1 MPAAVALVAVVA
13 AVIAVLAAVLLWL
26 RGRLFVVTVEG
37 RSMEPFLRAG
47 QRALARRAPRGG
59 VRAGQVIVITRPEL
73 GSEAE
78 IVGWEPGRW
87 MVKRVAAVSGDPVPA
102 ALADATGGP
111 GAAAARELD
120 GTHGAGRTGE
130 ADGADGADEAR
141 EAGRTGGADGA
152 GGAHGARA
160 VPPGRIL
167 VLGDN
172 PEVSLDSR
180 TFGAVPVERVLGVV
194 IHRMRAPA

>member
-111 GAAAARELD
+111 EPPQPVSSTGLTELAGLVRLMGLMGLTRLAKLAGLAGLTELAELTGPGPCRRAASWCS
-120 GTHGAGRTGE
+120 GTIPRSAST
-130 ADGADGADEAR
+130 
-141 EAGRTGGADGA
+141 
-152 GGAHGARA
+152 
-160 VPPGRIL
+160 PGR
-167 VLGDN
+167 
-172 PEVSLDSR
+172 S
-180 TFGAVPVERVLGVV
+180 
-194 IHRMRAPA
+194 APCRWSASWAW